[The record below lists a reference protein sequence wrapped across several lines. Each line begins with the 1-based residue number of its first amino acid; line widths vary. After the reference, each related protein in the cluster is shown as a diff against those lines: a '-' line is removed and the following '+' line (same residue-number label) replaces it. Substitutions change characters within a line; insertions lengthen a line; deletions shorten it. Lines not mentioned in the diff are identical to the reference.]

1 MNLFKSRVSPEY
13 LRVPLIFI
21 NLIRADRSSHILYT
35 NIQLVRIRAWS
46 RIHFS
51 PIFIDPI

>member
-35 NIQLVRIRAWS
+35 NIQLVRIRA
-46 RIHFS
+46 
-51 PIFIDPI
+51 